1 MITILSR
8 VNGTAVCVY
17 PNGGHRSQNEYY
29 GLYTDEKPKDGVRN
43 ADMFIEMD
51 TKAMFLFDEENQIW
65 LKQ

>member
-29 GLYTDEKPKDGVRN
+29 GLSTDEKPKADVRN
-43 ADMFIEMD
+43 ADIFYEMD
-51 TKAMFLFDEENQIW
+51 TQAVFLFDEDNQNW
-65 LKQ
+65 VEQ